1 MCVLVSLTLVPSEK
15 NCMAADTGD
24 GALALVLPSVPA
36 AALPGEARPV
46 AAGLSSVVPAETAGA
61 ATAADAMVRESGAS
75 VRVCDE
81 RTACKWQAGAIA
93 L

>member
-1 MCVLVSLTLVPSEK
+1 MRAGIATLVPSEK

-46 AAGLSSVVPAETAGA
+46 AAGLSSVLPAETAGA

-75 VRVCDE
+75 VRVCV
-81 RTACKWQAGAIA
+81 
-93 L
+93 